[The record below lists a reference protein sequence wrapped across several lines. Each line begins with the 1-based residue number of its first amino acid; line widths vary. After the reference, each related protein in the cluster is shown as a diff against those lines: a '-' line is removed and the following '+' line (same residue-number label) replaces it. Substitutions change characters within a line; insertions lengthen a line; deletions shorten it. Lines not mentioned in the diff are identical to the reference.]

1 MLKNTSGSNVTWNKT
16 ENFKGDD
23 SVNLASAS
31 EFSRPDCYLAQHI
44 ILLHIVNLSGV
55 DFSFESVLKELSTD
69 IKQQGADRPL
79 LQRAAR
85 GSLVVVAGGRD
96 AIPQNHTYQQA

>member
-1 MLKNTSGSNVTWNKT
+1 MSPGIKQKNF
-16 ENFKGDD
+16 FKRDD
-23 SVNLASAS
+23 RVNLAHAS
-31 EFSRPDCYLAQHI
+31 EFCRPDGYLAQHI

-79 LQRAAR
+79 VQRAAR
-85 GSLVVVAGGRD
+85 GCLVVVASGRD
-96 AIPQNHTYQQA
+96 AIP